1 MNLEERLIEKKEI
14 LTKKWFD
21 LVLSSYPEATQKIWK
36 SNSDQFTNPV
46 GITTQRVTKE
56 LFDLIIDWKDV
67 DAIAKSLEDLIK
79 IRAVQEFAPSRAL
92 SFVFLFKKLLRD
104 EFMQDLK
111 KEGKLDEL
119 LAFETRVDNLGLI
132 AFDIYTKNRDLITQM
147 RIGEVKRSH
156 HMLLRR
162 VNEIEEASAKGAEQ
176 V

>member
-1 MNLEERLIEKKEI
+1 MNLDDMLLEKKEV

-21 LVLSSYPEATQKIWK
+21 LVLSSYPETTQKIWK
-36 SNSDQFTNPV
+36 SNSDRFTNPV
-46 GITTQRVTKE
+46 GITTQTVTKE
-56 LFDLIIDWKDV
+56 LFDLIIEWKDV
-67 DAIAKSLEDLIK
+67 DAIAKTIEDLIK

-111 KEGKLDEL
+111 KEGRLDEL
-119 LAFETRVDNLGLI
+119 LAFETRIDNLGLI

-147 RIGEVKRSH
+147 RIEEVKRSH

-162 VNEIEEASAKGAEQ
+162 VNEIEDASAKGAGQ

>member
-1 MNLEERLIEKKEI
+1 MNLEEMLLEKKEV
-14 LTKKWFD
+14 LAAKWFD
-21 LVLSSYPEATQKIWK
+21 IVLSSYPEATQKIWK
-36 SNSDQFTNPV
+36 SNSDKFTNPV

-56 LFDLIIDWKDV
+56 LFDLIIEWKDV
-67 DAIAKSLEDLIK
+67 DAIAKTIEDLIK

-104 EFMQDLK
+104 EFMQVLK
-111 KEGKLDEL
+111 KEGRLDEL
-119 LAFETRVDNLGLI
+119 LAFETRIDNLGLI

-147 RIGEVKRSH
+147 RIEEVKRSH

-162 VNEIEEASAKGAEQ
+162 VNEIEDASAKGAGQ